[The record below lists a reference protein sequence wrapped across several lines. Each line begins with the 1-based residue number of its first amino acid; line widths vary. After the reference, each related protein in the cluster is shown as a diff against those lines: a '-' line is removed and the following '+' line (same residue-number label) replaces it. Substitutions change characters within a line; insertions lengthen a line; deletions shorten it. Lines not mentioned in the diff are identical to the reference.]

1 MFSSIHESAYILG
14 NGPSLK
20 DINLKEYSKKI
31 TFGMN
36 VAYRYWQKID
46 WYPNYYSCLD
56 LVLGDSHLD
65 EIIHLI
71 KDSEKNKIQKFLLR
85 EKLIHKIKKRGVKS
99 NKIINFDQMNKKN
112 INLKSPLKHITTGAG
127 TVAWAIYEGFKK
139 ILILGVDNNY
149 TYNPQNYDKYFFSN
163 KIKVK
168 KNFNNENYFFDEYSK
183 EGDKLNIPNLHIN
196 YPTQTYSWIEL
207 KEKNI
212 LKVNIFNCNMNSKV
226 TAFPIIDYSKFEKKN
241 QIFIIKDEQNN
252 IQLPNEKL
260 LIFSKL
266 RYFIIN
272 FIKKF
277 FDEN

>member
-1 MFSSIHESAYILG
+1 MI
-14 NGPSLK
+14 
-20 DINLKEYSKKI
+20 KI
-31 TFGMN
+31 F
-36 VAYRYWQKID
+36 II
-46 WYPNYYSCLD
+46 
-56 LVLGDSHLD
+56 VLR
-65 EIIHLI
+65 IICI
-71 KDSEKNKIQKFLLR
+71 
-85 EKLIHKIKKRGVKS
+85 
-99 NKIINFDQMNKKN
+99 
-112 INLKSPLKHITTGAG
+112 
-127 TVAWAIYEGFKK
+127 

-266 RYFIIN
+266 KYFIIN